1 MAGGGAQPN
10 QSDNSMG
17 ILWVIAAIFIVAA
30 IIWVSFKK
38 VLVSIYFHI
47 KLVEI
52 SILSPFTSRLED
64 TRVSILNALASTDP
78 NAVSFD
84 LVVKIGQAVG
94 DYLRYPFVLV
104 LVILAFVIFL
114 TSSTRIF
121 KRIYSMRDLV
131 HLEQTNWPQIIP
143 VAKLDL
149 VKTDIDKGPWAMAL
163 SPMQFC
169 KRHNLLQEFKRAPQE
184 GMSHKDWNKVEV
196 SLKRG
201 EANKIFSI
209 QLGPMWPGLNRVPP
223 HVKALFAAFAARL
236 NGDGKAAADLFAQI
250 NNSAVTKLNFA
261 GVDELSKKYED
272 TKLVKKVVE
281 SHAYLLTVMAEM
293 LKAARSD
300 GVQASADFLWLKP
313 VDRRLWYMLNTV
325 GRQTPFSEVAG
336 PFAHWVA
343 ENEIGRR
350 LLVPMVEEA
359 TNALERALKEIL
371 YKADEPPDEKK

>member
-17 ILWVIAAIFIVAA
+17 VLWVIAAIFIAA
-30 IIWVSFKK
+30 AVIWVSFKK

-47 KLVEI
+47 KLAEI

-64 TRVSILNALASTDP
+64 TRASILNSLTSTDP
-78 NAVSFD
+78 NAITFD
-84 LVVKIGQAVG
+84 FVVKIGQAVG
-94 DYLRYPFVLV
+94 DYLRYPFVV
-104 LVILAFVIFL
+104 VIVILAFVIFF
-114 TSSTRIF
+114 TSSTRVF

-131 HLEQTNWPQIIP
+131 NFEQTNWPQIIP

-184 GMSHKDWNKVEV
+184 GMSHKEWNRIEV

-201 EANKIFSI
+201 EANKLFSI
-209 QLGPMWPGLNRVPP
+209 QLGPMWPGINRVPP

-250 NNSAVTKLNFA
+250 NNSAATKLNFA
-261 GVDELSKKYED
+261 GVDELCKKYEN
-272 TKLVKKVVE
+272 TKLVTKVVE

-371 YKADEPPDEKK
+371 YKADEPDEKK